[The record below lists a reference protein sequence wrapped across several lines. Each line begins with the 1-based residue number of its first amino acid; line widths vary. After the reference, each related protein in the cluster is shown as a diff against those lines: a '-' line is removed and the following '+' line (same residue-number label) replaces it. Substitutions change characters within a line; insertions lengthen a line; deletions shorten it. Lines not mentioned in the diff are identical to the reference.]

1 MGRAVGPVD
10 EPTLPP
16 GSAAHSSLLAG
27 GPFYSGRLPTHA
39 KVYREYNRHAAEAI
53 LEHAV
58 QAIGVLLAV
67 REHAEMPPVCATA
80 RGDEDALG
88 VR

>member
-27 GPFYSGRLPTHA
+27 GPFYSGRLPTNA
-39 KVYREYNRHAAEAI
+39 KVYRHAAEAI
-53 LEHAV
+53 VEHAV